1 MTNATATAMTV
12 KQHLSLREVTGLMR
26 RTEKR
31 IAWYNARYQYG
42 TMPMPSAHADEYQ
55 RDLNTWDRCK
65 AHRDMLKSQS

>member
-31 IAWYNARYQYG
+31 IAWYNAR
-42 TMPMPSAHADEYQ
+42 
-55 RDLNTWDRCK
+55 
-65 AHRDMLKSQS
+65 